1 MATKFSLP
9 LNQDPEQALKH
20 ISASIIDAGGEFS
33 GDTNSGAFSGKTTMG
48 NIAGNYSI
56 EDNKINIVIT
66 KKPFMLSK
74 IAIKSTMR
82 EYLS

>member
-9 LNQDPEQALKH
+9 LNQDPDQALKH

-33 GDTNSGAFSGKTTMG
+33 GDTKSGIFSGKTSMG
-48 NIAGNYSI
+48 NIAGTYQI
-56 EDNKINIVIT
+56 EGDEINIEIT
-66 KKPFMLSK
+66 KKPMMLSK